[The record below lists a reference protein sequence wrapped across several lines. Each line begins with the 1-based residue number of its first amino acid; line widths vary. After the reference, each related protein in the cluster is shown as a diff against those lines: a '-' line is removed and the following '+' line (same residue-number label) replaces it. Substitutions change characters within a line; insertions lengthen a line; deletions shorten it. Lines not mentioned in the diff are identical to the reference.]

1 MNKSDKKNVILSSV
15 FSVSMVLFGIAFAKV
30 LIEFM

>member
-1 MNKSDKKNVILSSV
+1 MNKSDKKNVILSIV